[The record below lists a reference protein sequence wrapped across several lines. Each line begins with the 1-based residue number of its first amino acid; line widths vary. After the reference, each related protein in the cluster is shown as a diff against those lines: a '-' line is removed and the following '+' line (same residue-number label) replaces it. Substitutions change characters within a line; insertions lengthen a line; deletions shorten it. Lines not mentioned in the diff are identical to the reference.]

1 MSHEIDQVGQNV
13 LFYQGRTYGRFL
25 DKPVSEET
33 LRKAWDLARMGPT
46 AANGQPLRVIFLRSA
61 KARERLLT
69 ALAPNNVEKTIAA
82 PVTAILAHDLDF
94 FERLPVL
101 YPHADARSWYAD
113 NPALAD
119 ETAFRNGSLQAGY
132 FILALRAVGLDA
144 GPMSGFDNAKVDAEF
159 FAGTRLRS
167 NLLVNIG
174 YGDVA
179 ALRPRGPRLSF
190 EEGCTLL

>member
-1 MSHEIDQVGQNV
+1 MSHGIDQVGQDV
-13 LFYQGRTYGRFL
+13 LFYQGRTYSRFL
-25 DKPVSEET
+25 DKPVAEDT

-46 AANGQPLRVIFLRSA
+46 AANGLPMRVVFLRSA

-82 PVTAILAHDLDF
+82 PVTAILAYDLDF
-94 FERLPVL
+94 FERLPEL
-101 YPHADARSWYAD
+101 YPHADARSWYSGNA
-113 NPALAD
+113 ALAA

-144 GPMSGFDNAKVDAEF
+144 GPMSGFDNAKVDEEF

-174 YGDVA
+174 YGDVS

>member
-1 MSHEIDQVGQNV
+1 MSHEIDQVGQDV
-13 LFYQGRTYGRFL
+13 LFYQGRTYSRFL
-25 DKPVSEET
+25 DKPVAEDT

-46 AANGQPLRVIFLRSA
+46 AANGLPMRVVFLRSA

-82 PVTAILAHDLDF
+82 PVTAILAYDLDF
-94 FERLPVL
+94 FERLPEL
-101 YPHADARSWYAD
+101 YPHIDARAWYAG
-113 NPALAD
+113 NPALAA

-144 GPMSGFDNAKVDAEF
+144 GPMSGFDNAKVDEEF

-174 YGDVA
+174 YGDVS
-179 ALRPRGPRLSF
+179 ALHPRGPRLSF